1 MKMKISV
8 VIPTFNRRHLLAEA
22 INSALD
28 QASSELEVEVVI
40 VDDGSDDGTV
50 AWLETTFAGEHRIR
64 VLVNERGKGP
74 AGARNTGILA
84 ARHPFIALLDS
95 DDVFLSEHLASAADV
110 FARYPQVGVVFGRAR
125 YEQDRAEVTYMGP
138 NFERK
143 LRCASIAVEDE
154 DAVVFDR
161 SYFGHLLEYGCYF
174 NLSSVVMTADA
185 ARQLMNES
193 LRIAE
198 DFEFW
203 VRLSRE
209 QIFACLKA
217 PQIRYHL
224 HSANI
229 SFEADKDPAG
239 NTPSMLH
246 AYRLMLGYPDLA
258 RSDREQIRKHMAQ
271 EYFDWAYRCSR
282 KGRLAE
288 ALRLHL
294 ASASFGLRWKNV
306 AACVKLPWVGLR
318 YRADR
323 VGGTRQ

>member
-50 AWLETTFAGEHRIR
+50 AWLEIAFAGEHRIR

-209 QIFACLKA
+209 QI
-217 PQIRYHL
+217 
-224 HSANI
+224 
-229 SFEADKDPAG
+229 
-239 NTPSMLH
+239 
-246 AYRLMLGYPDLA
+246 
-258 RSDREQIRKHMAQ
+258 RKHMAQ

-323 VGGTRQ
+323 VGGTGQ